1 MNMCSH
7 SQIVRRAHE
16 NLPQHFPSTDPNS
29 YTVLRDIVGIRPER
43 NGGVRVEKEVINGQ
57 KVVHAYGTGG
67 GGYAFSFGVA
77 REVAKLVNEYVF
89 EPAAKL

>member
-1 MNMCSH
+1 MCLH
-7 SQIVRRAHE
+7 RQIVRRVHE

-43 NGGVRVEKEVINGQ
+43 KGGIRVEKEIINGQ
-57 KVVHAYGTGG
+57 KVVHAYDTGG
-67 GGYAFSFGVA
+67 GGYVFSFGSA

-89 EPAAKL
+89 EPVAKL